1 MLCTLKRG
9 GVQQINK
16 ASLTEKH
23 AALCADCA
31 PCVMYELNGE
41 RGKHDHRTLG
51 IQMISR
57 SELLSVLSI
66 PAKHDLPRHTVAS
79 GCPGARGFLQ
89 NVIGGGGGS
98 ARQRGE

>member
-1 MLCTLKRG
+1 M
-9 GVQQINK
+9 
-16 ASLTEKH
+16 EKH

-31 PCVMYELNGE
+31 QCVMCELNGE

-66 PAKHDLPRHTVAS
+66 PAKHDLPRHTVTS
-79 GCPGARGFLQ
+79 GWRERADSFKMSSE
-89 NVIGGGGGS
+89 VGS
-98 ARQRGE
+98 GRQCGE